1 MVSIAI
7 VNFTNYKRGQSRS
20 SMALVME
27 YVQREMK
34 TRYGELR
41 LVTGINC
48 RPESV
53 YDDFL
58 RTKLLYHKTDG
69 TMFYHMVQSFPKG
82 EKVDPVAAH
91 NCALELAKWFQ
102 DYEVLVCTHVEREHI
117 HSHFI
122 INSVNL
128 ETGRKLHMAEPQL
141 QELRQRNDMACAM
154 FNLPVFQPQQKKKKV
169 KSMSGAEYHAAAR
182 GESWKFQLMNTID
195 ECMRYARTKEEFITL
210 MEIEGYQVHWTDSRK
225 NITYTIPSGM
235 KCRDNKLHD
244 ERYLK
249 EAMEHEFRIRKRLIY
264 GTAERDEQ
272 EAASTVYEFQSAER
286 TDTRSAGTGA
296 DADTDAAAH
305 RDPVRDTGGDGT
317 TGTTAEN
324 AGAVQQH
331 TGESAAD
338 TGTEHKQQS
347 DMAADRCSN
356 QADGR
361 TTEAGSTSGEDGRT
375 GWEAERE
382 TLLAEQTAPAQDHTS
397 GSGLAGS
404 HPDPNGTGSLGHDLV
419 VLGKELER
427 LDEPASLTPAPMH
440 IDKKQWK
447 KLQKKK
453 IALGHKPDDHEDKQT
468 WQQTM

>member
-1 MVSIAI
+1 MVTIAI
-7 VNFTNYKRGQSRS
+7 VNFTNYKKGQSRT
-20 SMALVME
+20 SMALVMR
-27 YVQREMK
+27 YVQREAK
-34 TRYGELR
+34 TLWEDQR

-58 RTKLLYHKTDG
+58 RTKLLYHKADG
-69 TMFYHMVQSFPKG
+69 KMFYHMVQSFPKG
-82 EKVDPVAAH
+82 EAVDPVTAH
-91 NCALELAKWFQ
+91 NCALELAKWYQ
-102 DYEVLVCTHVEREHI
+102 DYEVLVCTHTDRDHI

-169 KSMSGAEYHAAAR
+169 QSMSGAEYHAAAR
-182 GESWKFQLMNTID
+182 GESWKFQLINTID
-195 ECMRYARTKEEFITL
+195 ECMRYARTKEEFVTL

-264 GTAERDEQ
+264 GAAERDKQ
-272 EAASTVYEFQSAER
+272 EAAWVISEFRTTEH
-286 TDTRSAGTGA
+286 TDTRSAGAGA

-317 TGTTAEN
+317 TGAETEG
-324 AGAVQQH
+324 AGEYRWY
-331 TGESAAD
+331 TGEPTADAD
-338 TGTEHKQQS
+338 TEHRQQS
-347 DMAADRCSN
+347 DMAPDGCSD

-361 TTEAGSTSGEDGRT
+361 TAEAGSASGEDGRT

-382 TLLAEQTAPAQDHTS
+382 TLLATQAASTQDHTS

-427 LDEPASLTPAPMH
+427 LDEPAPLTPTPMH
-440 IDKKQWK
+440 IDKKRWK
-447 KLQKKK
+447 ELQKKK
-453 IALGHKPDDHEDKQT
+453 TALGHKPDDHEDKQT

>member
-1 MVSIAI
+1 
-7 VNFTNYKRGQSRS
+7 
-20 SMALVME
+20 MALVMR
-27 YVQREMK
+27 YVQREAK
-34 TRYGELR
+34 TLWEEQR
-41 LVTGINC
+41 LVTGVNC

-82 EKVDPVAAH
+82 ETVDPVAAH

-249 EAMEHEFRIRKRLIY
+249 EAMEYEFRIRKRLIY
-264 GTAERDEQ
+264 GAAERAEQ

-286 TDTRSAGTGA
+286 TDTRSTGA
-296 DADTDAAAH
+296 GADTDTDAAAH

-317 TGTTAEN
+317 TGAE
-324 AGAVQQH
+324 AESF
-331 TGESAAD
+331 GEYRRYTDEPVAD
-338 TGTEHKQQS
+338 AGTEHRQQPV
-347 DMAADRCSN
+347 MAADGCSDK
-356 QADGR
+356 ADGR
-361 TTEAGSTSGEDGRT
+361 TGEAGGASGEDGRT

-382 TLLAEQTAPAQDHTS
+382 TLLAAQATPSQNHTS

-404 HPDPNGTGSLGHDLV
+404 HSGVDDAGSLGHDWV

-427 LDEPASLTPAPMH
+427 LDEPAPLTPASMH
-440 IDKKQWK
+440 IDKKRWK
-447 KLQKKK
+447 ELQKKK
-453 IALGHKPDDHEDKQT
+453 TALGHNPKDHEDKQT

>member
-1 MVSIAI
+1 
-7 VNFTNYKRGQSRS
+7 
-20 SMALVME
+20 MALVME

-41 LVTGINC
+41 LVTGVNC

-182 GESWKFQLMNTID
+182 GESWKFQLINTID

-264 GTAERDEQ
+264 GAAERAEQ
-272 EAASTVYEFQSAER
+272 ETASGVYEFRSAES
-286 TDTRSAGTGA
+286 TNTRSTGTGA

-317 TGTTAEN
+317 TGAE
-324 AGAVQQH
+324 
-331 TGESAAD
+331 TESAGEYRWYTSKPAADAD
-338 TGTEHKQQS
+338 TEHRQHP
-347 DMAADRCSN
+347 DMAPDGCSG

-361 TTEAGSTSGEDGRT
+361 TAEAGSASGEDGRT

-382 TLLAEQTAPAQDHTS
+382 TLLAAQAAPAQDHTS

-427 LDEPASLTPAPMH
+427 LDEPAPLTPAPMH
-440 IDKKQWK
+440 IDKKRWK
-447 KLQKKK
+447 ELQKKK
-453 IALGHKPDDHEDKQT
+453 IAQGHKPDDHEDKQT

>member
-1 MVSIAI
+1 
-7 VNFTNYKRGQSRS
+7 
-20 SMALVME
+20 MALVME

-182 GESWKFQLMNTID
+182 GESWKFQLINTID

-210 MEIEGYQVHWTDSRK
+210 MEIEGYQVLWKDSRK
-225 NITYTIPSGM
+225 NITYTIPSGQ
-235 KCRDNKLHD
+235 KCRDDKLHD

-249 EAMEHEFRIRKRLIY
+249 EAMELEFRIRKRLIY
-264 GTAERDEQ
+264 GAAERDEQ
-272 EAASTVYEFQSAER
+272 ETASGFYEFQSAER
-286 TDTRSAGTGA
+286 TDTRSTGTGA

-317 TGTTAEN
+317 TGTTAES
-324 AGAVQQH
+324 
-331 TGESAAD
+331 TGNSRQYTDEPAAD
-338 TGTEHKQQS
+338 AGTEHKQQS
-347 DMAADRCSN
+347 DMAAD
-356 QADGR
+356 GW
-361 TTEAGSTSGEDGRT
+361 TGEAGGTFGEDGRT

-382 TLLAEQTAPAQDHTS
+382 TLLAAQAAPAQDHAS

-404 HPDPNGTGSLGHDLV
+404 HPDPDGTSSLGHDLV
-419 VLGKELER
+419 MLGKELER
-427 LDEPASLTPAPMH
+427 LDEPAPLTPAPIH
-440 IDKKQWK
+440 IDKKRWK
-447 KLQKKK
+447 ELQKKK
-453 IALGHKPDDHEDKQT
+453 TALGHKPDDHEDKQT

>member
-1 MVSIAI
+1 MAI
-7 VNFTNYKRGQSRS
+7 IHFTNYKRGQSRS
-20 SMALVME
+20 SMALVMR
-27 YVQREMK
+27 YVQREVK

-264 GTAERDEQ
+264 GAAERAEQ

-286 TDTRSAGTGA
+286 TDTRSTGTEA

-305 RDPVRDTGGDGT
+305 RDPVRDTGGDGEPGPT
-317 TGTTAEN
+317 TEN
-324 AGAVQQH
+324 TGATQQH

-338 TGTEHKQQS
+338 ADTEHEQKT
-347 DMAADRCSN
+347 DMAADGCPS

-361 TTEAGSTSGEDGRT
+361 TAEAGSASGEDGRT

-382 TLLAEQTAPAQDHTS
+382 TLLAAQAAPAQDHTS

-419 VLGKELER
+419 MLGKELGR
-427 LDEPASLTPAPMH
+427 LDEPAPLTPAPMH
-440 IDKKQWK
+440 IDKKRWK
-447 KLQKKK
+447 ELQKKK
-453 IALGHKPDDHEDKQT
+453 TALGHNPKDHEDKQT

>member
-1 MVSIAI
+1 
-7 VNFTNYKRGQSRS
+7 
-20 SMALVME
+20 MALVME
-27 YVQREMK
+27 YVQREVK
-34 TRYGELR
+34 TRFGELR

-264 GTAERDEQ
+264 GAAERAEQ
-272 EAASTVYEFQSAER
+272 EATSTIYEFQSAER
-286 TDTRSAGTGA
+286 TDTRSAGAGA

-317 TGTTAEN
+317 TGTTTES
-324 AGAVQQH
+324 
-331 TGESAAD
+331 TGDCRQYTGKFAAD
-338 TGTEHKQQS
+338 ANTEHEQQP
-347 DMAADRCSN
+347 DMAPDGCSA

-361 TTEAGSTSGEDGRT
+361 TAEAGGASGEDGRT

-382 TLLAEQTAPAQDHTS
+382 TLLAAQAAPAQDHTS
-397 GSGLAGS
+397 GSGLAGGHS
-404 HPDPNGTGSLGHDLV
+404 GVDDAGSLGHDLV

-427 LDEPASLTPAPMH
+427 LDEPAPLTPALMH
-440 IDKKQWK
+440 IDKKRWK
-447 KLQKKK
+447 ELQKKK
-453 IALGHKPDDHEDKQT
+453 TALGHKQDDHEDKQT

>member
-1 MVSIAI
+1 MAI
-7 VNFTNYKRGQSRS
+7 IHFTNYKRGQSRS

-27 YVQREMK
+27 YVQREVK
-34 TRYGELR
+34 TRFGELR

-58 RTKLLYHKTDG
+58 RTKLLYHKAG
-69 TMFYHMVQSFPKG
+69 GKMFYHMVQSFPKG

-141 QELRQRNDMACAM
+141 QELRQKNDMACAM

-264 GTAERDEQ
+264 GTAERAEQ
-272 EAASTVYEFQSAER
+272 EAAWVTSEFRTAEH
-286 TDTRSAGTGA
+286 TDTRSAGRGA
-296 DADTDAAAH
+296 DADTDAAVH
-305 RDPVRDTGGDGT
+305 RDPVCDTGGNGT
-317 TGTTAEN
+317 TGTTTESTGN
-324 AGAVQQH
+324 CRQY
-331 TGESAAD
+331 TGEFAAD
-338 TGTEHKQQS
+338 ADTEHEQQP
-347 DMAADRCSN
+347 D
-356 QADGR
+356 R
-361 TTEAGSTSGEDGRT
+361 TTDGDAAEAGSASGEDDRT

-382 TLLAEQTAPAQDHTS
+382 TLLAEQTTSTQDHTS
-397 GSGLAGS
+397 GIGLAGS
-404 HPDPNGTGSLGHDLV
+404 QPDPNGTGSLGHDLV

-427 LDEPASLTPAPMH
+427 LDEPAPLTPASMH
-440 IDKKQWK
+440 IDKKRWK
-447 KLQKKK
+447 ELQKKK
-453 IALGHKPDDHEDKQT
+453 TALGHNPKDHEDKQT

>member
-1 MVSIAI
+1 
-7 VNFTNYKRGQSRS
+7 
-20 SMALVME
+20 MALVMR

-41 LVTGINC
+41 LVTGVNC

-249 EAMEHEFRIRKRLIY
+249 EAMEHEFRIRTEMFY
-264 GTAERDEQ
+264 GRVEETEYESTADPVQ
-272 EAASTVYEFQSAER
+272 NYSAEDSDSR
-286 TDTRSAGTGA
+286 NRGTDS
-296 DADTDAAAH
+296 AAH
-305 RDPVRDTGGDGT
+305 RGSVCDTGDGRSDGT
-317 TGTTAEN
+317 AVKN
-324 AGAVQQH
+324 AGTAQQH
-331 TGESAAD
+331 TGKFVAD
-338 TGTEHKQQS
+338 AGAEHRQQS
-347 DMAADRCSN
+347 DMAAD
-356 QADGR
+356 GW
-361 TTEAGSTSGEDGRT
+361 TGEAGGASGEDGRT

-382 TLLAEQTAPAQDHTS
+382 TLLAAQTASTQDHTS

-427 LDEPASLTPAPMH
+427 LDEPAPLTPTPMH
-440 IDKKQWK
+440 IDKKRWK
-447 KLQKKK
+447 ELQKKK
-453 IALGHKPDDHEDKQT
+453 TALGHKPDDHEDKQT

>member
-1 MVSIAI
+1 MAI
-7 VNFTNYKRGQSRS
+7 IHFTNYKRGQSRS
-20 SMALVME
+20 SMALVMR
-27 YVQREMK
+27 YVQREVK

-41 LVTGINC
+41 LVTGVNC

-154 FNLPVFQPQQKKKKV
+154 FNLPVLQPQQKKKKV

-210 MEIEGYQVHWTDSRK
+210 MEIEGYQVLWKDSRK

-264 GTAERDEQ
+264 GAAERDEQ
-272 EAASTVYEFQSAER
+272 EAASTVSDFQSAEH
-286 TDTRSAGTGA
+286 TDTRSAGAGA
-296 DADTDAAAH
+296 DTDTDAAAH
-305 RDPVRDTGGDGT
+305 RGSMCDTGDGRAVGT
-317 TGTTAEN
+317 TVEN
-324 AGAVQQH
+324 AGAAQQH
-331 TGESAAD
+331 TGELVADAGTEGGRQHKLAAD
-338 TGTEHKQQS
+338 GCS
-347 DMAADRCSN
+347 D

-361 TTEAGSTSGEDGRT
+361 TDETGNASGEDGRT

-382 TLLAEQTAPAQDHTS
+382 TLLAAQAAPAQDHAS

-404 HPDPNGTGSLGHDLV
+404 HSGVDDAGSLGHDLV

-427 LDEPASLTPAPMH
+427 LDEPAPLTPTPAH
-440 IDKKQWK
+440 IDKKRWK
-447 KLQKKK
+447 ELQKKK
-453 IALGHKPDDHEDKQT
+453 TALGHKPDDHEDKQT

>member
-1 MVSIAI
+1 
-7 VNFTNYKRGQSRS
+7 
-20 SMALVME
+20 MALVMR
-27 YVQREMK
+27 YVQREVK

-182 GESWKFQLMNTID
+182 GESWKFHLMNTID

-264 GTAERDEQ
+264 GAAERAEQ
-272 EAASTVYEFQSAER
+272 EAASGIYEFRTAER
-286 TDTRSAGTGA
+286 TDTRSTGTGADA

-305 RDPVRDTGGDGT
+305 RDPLCDTGGDGT
-317 TGTTAEN
+317 TGAE
-324 AGAVQQH
+324 AESS
-331 TGESAAD
+331 GEYRWYTDGPVAD
-338 TGTEHKQQS
+338 VGTEHRQQS
-347 DMAADRCSN
+347 DMAADGCSDK
-356 QADGR
+356 ADER
-361 TTEAGSTSGEDGRT
+361 TAEAGSASGEDGRT

-382 TLLAEQTAPAQDHTS
+382 TLLAAQAAPAQDHAS
-397 GSGLAGS
+397 DCGVAGG
-404 HPDPNGTGSLGHDLV
+404 HYGADDADSLGYDLV

-427 LDEPASLTPAPMH
+427 LDEPAPLTPAPMH
-440 IDKKQWK
+440 IDKKRWK
-447 KLQKKK
+447 ELQKKK
-453 IALGHKPDDHEDKQT
+453 TALGHKPDDHEDKQT

>member
-1 MVSIAI
+1 
-7 VNFTNYKRGQSRS
+7 
-20 SMALVME
+20 MALVME
-27 YVQREMK
+27 YVQREVK

-182 GESWKFQLMNTID
+182 GESWKFQLINTID

-264 GTAERDEQ
+264 GAAERDEQ
-272 EAASTVYEFQSAER
+272 EAASAVYEFQSTEY
-286 TDTRSAGTGA
+286 TDTRSADAGA

-305 RDPVRDTGGDGT
+305 RDPVRDSGGDGT
-317 TGTTAEN
+317 TGAE
-324 AGAVQQH
+324 AESS
-331 TGESAAD
+331 GEYRQYTDEPAAD
-338 TGTEHKQQS
+338 VGAEHRQQP
-347 DMAADRCSN
+347 DMAAD
-356 QADGR
+356 GR
-361 TTEAGSTSGEDGRT
+361 TGEAGGASGEDGRT
-375 GWEAERE
+375 GWKAERE
-382 TLLAEQTAPAQDHTS
+382 TLLAAQAAPAQNHTS
-397 GSGLAGS
+397 GSGLAGGHS
-404 HPDPNGTGSLGHDLV
+404 GVDDAGSIGHDLV

-427 LDEPASLTPAPMH
+427 LDEPAPLTLAPMH
-440 IDKKQWK
+440 IDKKRWK
-447 KLQKKK
+447 ELQKKNN
-453 IALGHKPDDHEDKQT
+453 ALGHNPKDHEDKQT

>member
-1 MVSIAI
+1 MKY
-7 VNFTNYKRGQSRS
+7 T
-20 SMALVME
+20 M
-27 YVQREMK
+27 REEK
-34 TRYGELR
+34 TQWDGRQ

-53 YDDFL
+53 YDDFMI
-58 RTKLLYHKTDG
+58 TKSLYHKTDG
-69 TMFYHMVQSFPKG
+69 KLFYHMVQSFPKG

-102 DYEVLVCTHVEREHI
+102 DYEILVCTHTDRDHI
-117 HSHFI
+117 HSHFL

-154 FNLPVFQPQQKKKKV
+154 FNLPVFQPHQKKKKV
-169 KSMSGAEYHAAAR
+169 KSLSGAEYHAAAR
-182 GESWKFQLMNTID
+182 GESWKFRLMNTID

-210 MEIEGYQVHWTDSRK
+210 MEVEGYQVRWTDSRK
-225 NITYTIPSGM
+225 NITYTIPSGQ
-235 KCRDNKLHD
+235 KCRDDKLHD

-249 EAMEHEFRIRKRLIY
+249 EAMEREFGIRSEILY
-264 GTAERDEQ
+264 GGTERDQ
-272 EAASTVYEFQSAER
+272 REAADAATGHCTAGFQNTDCSDR
-286 TDTRSAGTGA
+286 TASGAG
-296 DADTDAAAH
+296 ADTDAAAH
-305 RDPVRDTGGDGT
+305 RDPVRDTRGDGAA
-317 TGTTAEN
+317 GTTAEKS
-324 AGAVQQH
+324 GAAQQH

-338 TGTEHKQQS
+338 ADTEHKQQS
-347 DMAADRCSN
+347 DMAPDECSG

-382 TLLAEQTAPAQDHTS
+382 TLLATQTAPAQDYAS
-397 GSGLAGS
+397 GGGMAGG
-404 HPDPNGTGSLGHDLV
+404 HYGADDVGSLGHDLV

-427 LDEPASLTPAPMH
+427 LDEPAPLTPAPMH
-440 IDKKQWK
+440 IDKKRWK
-447 KLQKKK
+447 ELQKKK
-453 IALGHKPDDHEDKQT
+453 TALGHKPDDHEDKQT

>member
-1 MVSIAI
+1 
-7 VNFTNYKRGQSRS
+7 
-20 SMALVME
+20 MALVMR
-27 YVQREMK
+27 YVQREAK
-34 TRYGELR
+34 TLWEEQR
-41 LVTGINC
+41 LVTGLNC

-53 YDDFL
+53 YEDFL
-58 RTKLLYHKTDG
+58 RTKLLYHKADG
-69 TMFYHMVQSFPKG
+69 KMFYHMVQSFPKG
-82 EKVDPVAAH
+82 ETVDPVTAH
-91 NCALELAKWFQ
+91 ACALELAKWYQ
-102 DYEVLVCTHVEREHI
+102 DYEVLVCTHTDREHI

-182 GESWKFQLMNTID
+182 GESWKFQLINTID

-249 EAMEHEFRIRKRLIY
+249 EAMEREFRIRKRLIH
-264 GTAERDEQ
+264 GAAERAEQ
-272 EAASTVYEFQSAER
+272 EAASGVYEFRSAER
-286 TDTRSAGTGA
+286 IDTRSTGTGA

-317 TGTTAEN
+317 TGTTTEN
-324 AGAVQQH
+324 TGDSRQY
-331 TGESAAD
+331 TGEPAAD
-338 TGTEHKQQS
+338 ADTKHEQQT
-347 DMAADRCSN
+347 DMAADGCPS

-361 TTEAGSTSGEDGRT
+361 TGEAGGASGEDGRT

-382 TLLAEQTAPAQDHTS
+382 TLLAAQAASTQDHAS
-397 GSGLAGS
+397 DCGVAGS
-404 HPDPNGTGSLGHDLV
+404 HHGADDAGSLGHDLV

-427 LDEPASLTPAPMH
+427 LDEPAPLTLAPMH
-440 IDKKQWK
+440 IDKKRWK
-447 KLQKKK
+447 ELQKKRT
-453 IALGHKPDDHEDKQT
+453 ALGHKPDDHEDKQT

>member
-1 MVSIAI
+1 
-7 VNFTNYKRGQSRS
+7 
-20 SMALVME
+20 MALVME

-58 RTKLLYHKTDG
+58 RTKLLYHKANG
-69 TMFYHMVQSFPKG
+69 KMFYHMVQSFPKG
-82 EKVDPVAAH
+82 EKVDPVTAH
-91 NCALELAKWFQ
+91 ACALELAKWYQ
-102 DYEVLVCTHVEREHI
+102 DYEVLVCTHTDRDHI

-141 QELRQRNDMACAM
+141 QELRQRNDMVCTM

-182 GESWKFQLMNTID
+182 GESWKFQLINTID

-210 MEIEGYQVHWTDSRK
+210 MEIEGYQVLWKDSRK

-235 KCRDNKLHD
+235 KCRDDKLHD

-264 GTAERDEQ
+264 GAAERDEQ
-272 EAASTVYEFQSAER
+272 ETASTVYEFQS
-286 TDTRSAGTGA
+286 DTRSTGTGA
-296 DADTDAAAH
+296 DADTDAAAY
-305 RDPVRDTGGDGT
+305 RDPVRDTRGDGT
-317 TGTTAEN
+317 TGAE
-324 AGAVQQH
+324 AESS
-331 TGESAAD
+331 GEYRWYTDGPVAD
-338 TGTEHKQQS
+338 VGTEHRQQS
-347 DMAADRCSN
+347 DMAADGCSDK
-356 QADGR
+356 ADER
-361 TTEAGSTSGEDGRT
+361 TAEAGSASGEDGRT

-382 TLLAEQTAPAQDHTS
+382 TLLAAQAAPAQDHAS
-397 GSGLAGS
+397 DCGVAGGHYGADDVS
-404 HPDPNGTGSLGHDLV
+404 SLGHDLV

-427 LDEPASLTPAPMH
+427 LDEPAPLTPAPMH
-440 IDKKQWK
+440 IDKKRWK
-447 KLQKKK
+447 ELQKKK
-453 IALGHKPDDHEDKQT
+453 TALGHKLDDHEDKQT

>member
-1 MVSIAI
+1 
-7 VNFTNYKRGQSRS
+7 
-20 SMALVME
+20 MALVME

-102 DYEVLVCTHVEREHI
+102 DYEVLVCTHVERDHI

-128 ETGRKLHMAEPQL
+128 ESGRKLHMAEPQL

-182 GESWKFQLMNTID
+182 GESWKFQLINTID
-195 ECMRYARTKEEFITL
+195 ECMRYARTKEEFMTL
-210 MEIEGYQVHWTDSRK
+210 MEIEGYQVLWKDSRK
-225 NITYTIPSGM
+225 NITYIIPSGQM
-235 KCRDNKLHD
+235 CRDDKLHD

-264 GTAERDEQ
+264 GTTERDEQ
-272 EAASTVYEFQSAER
+272 EATVSEFQSAER
-286 TDTRSAGTGA
+286 ADTRSAGAGT
-296 DADTDAAAH
+296 DADTDVATH
-305 RDPVRDTGGDGT
+305 RNPVRDTGGDGT
-317 TGTTAEN
+317 TGTAAEN
-324 AGAVQQH
+324 AGATQH
-331 TGESAAD
+331 HAGESAAD
-338 TGTEHKQQS
+338 TGTEHDQQT
-347 DMAADRCSN
+347 DMAADGCSAK
-356 QADGR
+356 ADGQ
-361 TTEAGSTSGEDGRT
+361 TAETDSASGEDGRT

-382 TLLAEQTAPAQDHTS
+382 TLLAAQVETSQNHTS
-397 GSGLAGS
+397 GGGLAGGHS
-404 HPDPNGTGSLGHDLV
+404 GVDDAGSLGHDLV

-427 LDEPASLTPAPMH
+427 IDEPAPLTPTPMH
-440 IDKKQWK
+440 IDKKRCK
-447 KLQKKK
+447 ELQKKK
-453 IALGHKPDDHEDKQT
+453 TALGHNPKDHEDKQT